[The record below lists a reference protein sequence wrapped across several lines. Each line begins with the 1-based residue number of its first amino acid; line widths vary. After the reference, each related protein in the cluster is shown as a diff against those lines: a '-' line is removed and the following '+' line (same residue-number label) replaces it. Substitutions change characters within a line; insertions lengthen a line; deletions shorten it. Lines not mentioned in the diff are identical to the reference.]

1 MGKFYDASVSVT
13 DPAERA
19 TSISN
24 WFNNLEGIS
33 SEVIDYEYDDNT
45 YKAANIVID
54 GTDISILFGIKSDA
68 VGTSV
73 VHAYNGEDK
82 VLISDTYATGN
93 DGNTTAAKLYAYI
106 DDNCIMLSV
115 CQSNSTANGVEIIYV
130 KTADNKYLV
139 GYYRHSTQNVYFVDI
154 SSLTFEEIND
164 SARLIHSY
172 TNMFP
177 FAAILGQVDFLNQA
191 YFVQANPGVSNA
203 YKSFKVDILKECSTV
218 TLLSTVSLPYPLNNH
233 LAIGAHCIVPLDDEE
248 EVNE

>member
-13 DPAERA
+13 DPTERA

-24 WFNNLEGIS
+24 WFNELEGIS
-33 SEVIDYEYDDNT
+33 SEVVDYEYDDNT

-130 KTADNKYLV
+130 KTTDNKYLV
-139 GYYRHSTQNVYFVDI
+139 GYYRHSTQNVYYVDI
-154 SSLTFEEIND
+154 SSLTFEEVSD
-164 SARLIHSY
+164 SARLLYTY

-177 FAAILGQVDFLNQA
+177 FNAVDGTLDFLSHA
-191 YFVQANPGVSNA
+191 YFVDGNS
-203 YKSFKVDILKECSTV
+203 YKKFTSDSLKECSTV
-218 TLLSTVSLPYPLNNH
+218 SLLSTASLPYPLNNH
-233 LAIGAHCIVPLDDEE
+233 LAIGAHCIVPLDNPE
-248 EVNE
+248 EVSE